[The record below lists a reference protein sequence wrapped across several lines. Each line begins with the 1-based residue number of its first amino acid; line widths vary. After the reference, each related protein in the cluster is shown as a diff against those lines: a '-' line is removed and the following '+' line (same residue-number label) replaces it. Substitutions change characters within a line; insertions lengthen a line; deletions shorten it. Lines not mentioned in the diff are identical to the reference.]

1 MCCWPSGVVIYMFF
15 NAIITY
21 IQGSITKTPWAISK
35 MSPKFFLYSMI
46 LQQVELDKGTSDS
59 MISMMKSGNDSFDNK
74 SIKEDKLVKQTMDM
88 LKKLE

>member
-1 MCCWPSGVVIYMFF
+1 
-15 NAIITY
+15 
-21 IQGSITKTPWAISK
+21 
-35 MSPKFFLYSMI
+35 MI